1 MNNDIFNAGIK
12 NWENK
17 TKDLEKQKTQ
27 RNQSKNEK
35 IEDKKERELNSII
48 DEVL

>member
-1 MNNDIFNAGIK
+1 MNNDIFNAGIN

-27 RNQSKNEK
+27 RNQLKKET
-35 IEDKKERELNSII
+35 IEDKKEKELNSLI